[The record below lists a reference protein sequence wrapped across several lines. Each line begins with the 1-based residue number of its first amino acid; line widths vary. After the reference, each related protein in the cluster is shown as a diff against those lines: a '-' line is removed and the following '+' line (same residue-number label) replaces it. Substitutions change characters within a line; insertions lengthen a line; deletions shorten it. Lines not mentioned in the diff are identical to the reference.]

1 MFAGRSGSRWPVRPT
16 ATATC
21 WRAVRES
28 WMNSPGH
35 RADILDRA
43 VTQLG
48 GGVHTGEGGPWWTR
62 DFGTGR

>member
-1 MFAGRSGSRWPVRPT
+1 
-16 ATATC
+16 
-21 WRAVRES
+21 
-28 WMNSPGH
+28 MNSPGH

-48 GGVHTGEGGPWWTR
+48 GGVHTGDGGPWWTR